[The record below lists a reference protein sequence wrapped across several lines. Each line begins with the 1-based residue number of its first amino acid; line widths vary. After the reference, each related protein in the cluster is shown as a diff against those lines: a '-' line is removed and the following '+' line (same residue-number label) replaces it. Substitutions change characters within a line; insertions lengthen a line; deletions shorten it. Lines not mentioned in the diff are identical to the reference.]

1 MGDGKIL
8 LGFGLGWLSAWV
20 LSIVINSRA
29 ARDLHRVLRRL
40 VGRSL

>member
-8 LGFGLGWLSAWV
+8 LGIGIGWTAAWI
-20 LSIVINSRA
+20 LHLLFTSRA
-29 ARDLHRVLRRL
+29 ARELHRVLRRL